1 MIYYSFKWAVQ
12 DLQNACLSLRSSP
25 TSWALLQDVFL
36 TEIFLQEPFGRTC
49 PLLPDLT
56 AKSDLIEKHML
67 DSVAHGS
74 HMVEND
80 VVFSL

>member
-1 MIYYSFKWAVQ
+1 MSFLEEFSHLMGFIAGCVSHR
-12 DLQNACLSLRSSP
+12 N
-25 TSWALLQDVFL
+25 
-36 TEIFLQEPFGRTC
+36 FLQEPFGRTC

-67 DSVAHGS
+67 DSIAHGS

>member
-1 MIYYSFKWAVQ
+1 MCFIAGCVSHR
-12 DLQNACLSLRSSP
+12 N
-25 TSWALLQDVFL
+25 LL
-36 TEIFLQEPFGRTC
+36 PFGRTC

>member
-1 MIYYSFKWAVQ
+1 MCFIAGCVSHR
-12 DLQNACLSLRSSP
+12 N
-25 TSWALLQDVFL
+25 
-36 TEIFLQEPFGRTC
+36 FLQEIFGLTC

-67 DSVAHGS
+67 DSVVHGS